1 MTYTQLSYIHFA
13 TILPAVVLG
22 TYLLLSRK
30 GSPLHKVLGKLYM
43 VLMLITGAV
52 TLFMPA
58 VVGPQLIGH
67 FGFIHLFSLL
77 TFFAV
82 YSAWTG
88 IRQGNV
94 RRHAQAMVGLYIGGV
109 LIAGAFALMPGRQLH
124 QWLFG

>member
-1 MTYTQLSYIHFA
+1 MTYTQLSYIHLA

-30 GSPLHKVLGKLYM
+30 GSPLHKALGKLYM

-67 FGFIHLFSLL
+67 LGFIHLFSLL

-124 QWLFG
+124 HWLFG